1 MEQKINTTV
10 DDDDDNYDGNRSKK
24 KDIKSMQKH
33 AEACRSSSSKQM
45 GESDQRSTDNPR
57 NGMNQPPHT
66 PPYIPE
72 HCFPGWMSSSLPGSH
87 VGLEIY
93 VGQ

>member
-33 AEACRSSSSKQM
+33 AEAAAASRWVKVTNAAQII
-45 GESDQRSTDNPR
+45 R
-57 NGMNQPPHT
+57 GM
-66 PPYIPE
+66 E
-72 HCFPGWMSSSLPGSH
+72 
-87 VGLEIY
+87 
-93 VGQ
+93 